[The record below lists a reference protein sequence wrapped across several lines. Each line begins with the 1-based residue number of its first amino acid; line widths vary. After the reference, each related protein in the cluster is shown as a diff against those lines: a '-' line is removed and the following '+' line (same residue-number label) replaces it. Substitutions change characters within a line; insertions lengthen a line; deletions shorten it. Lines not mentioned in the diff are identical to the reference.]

1 VCIFVVMKY
10 PEIDQYYAD
19 PSPENR
25 DKLMDILGQEHFK
38 ISDLGVTSRVF
49 SNWKLKNII
58 PKVDERQWV
67 RLNLF
72 EYFWIQIIKDFRALG
87 LPLKLIEK
95 VKDQL
100 FNHLSFKEVF
110 FDEQDVFQEEI
121 LRDNKRFITDEE
133 FEQIKSD
140 MINNRDDENV
150 SSFLNASVPLFF
162 FIVANVLLDH
172 ADIKLTINQDGEV
185 GFIQEDLEIG
195 TYVLEAIKT
204 GPLVILSLKRYL
216 YTLMSEP
223 TQVSTAQQLG
233 LLNEVESEV
242 IKAMRENNLKELVI
256 NFDPKGN
263 HKDLTYTWEKSIK
276 QEDMENVLN
285 QFLGKK
291 HVSLSMKSNDGKT
304 VQYEYQNRKR
314 IKN

>member
-1 VCIFVVMKY
+1 MCIFVVMKY

-172 ADIKLTINQDGEV
+172 ADIKLTINQDGKV

>member
-1 VCIFVVMKY
+1 MKY

-25 DKLMDILGQEHFK
+25 DKLMDILEQEHFK

-49 SNWKLKNII
+49 SNWKNNNII
-58 PKVDERQWV
+58 PTVDERQWV

-72 EYFWIQIIKDFRALG
+72 EYFWIQIIKDLRALG
-87 LPLKLIEK
+87 LPLKLIAQ

-100 FNHLSFKEVF
+100 FFRLTLKEIY
-110 FDEQDVFQEEI
+110 FDEKGDFRDDVLRQSAGIISEQEY
-121 LRDNKRFITDEE
+121 
-133 FEQIKSD
+133 EQFKSN

-150 SSFLNASVPLFF
+150 SSFLNASIPLFF
-162 FIVANVLLDH
+162 GIVISVLLDH
-172 ADIKLTINQDGEV
+172 ADIKLTIDKDGEID
-185 GFIQEDLEIG
+185 FIKEDHKMINE
-195 TYVLEAIKT
+195 VNKAIKT
-204 GPLVILSLKRYL
+204 GPLVILSLKRYV
-216 YTLMSEP
+216 YMLMSEP

-233 LLNEVESEV
+233 LLNEVELEV
-242 IKAMRENNLKELVI
+242 VMAMRQNKLKELVI
-256 NFDPKGN
+256 TFDPKGN
-263 HKDLTYTWEKSIK
+263 HQDLTYTWEKSIN

>member
-1 VCIFVVMKY
+1 MKY
-10 PEIDQYYAD
+10 PDIDKYYAD

-185 GFIQEDLEIG
+185 GFITKELDMGNYIN
-195 TYVLEAIKT
+195 EAIKT
-204 GPLVILSLKRYL
+204 GPLVILSLKRYV
-216 YTLMSEP
+216 YMLMSEP

>member
-1 VCIFVVMKY
+1 LYIFETMEY
-10 PEIDQYYAD
+10 PEIDKYYAD
-19 PSPENR
+19 PSSENR

-72 EYFWIQIIKDFRALG
+72 EYFWIQIIKDLRALG

-100 FNHLSFKEVF
+100 FNHLSFREVF
-110 FDEQDVFQEEI
+110 FDEQGVFREES
-121 LRDNKRFITDEE
+121 LGDNKRFVSDEE
-133 FEQIKSD
+133 FEQFKSD
-140 MINNRDDENV
+140 MLNNSHDENV
-150 SSFLNASVPLFF
+150 SSFLNASIPLFF

-172 ADIKLTINQDGEV
+172 ADIKLTINKDGEV
-185 GFIQEDLEIG
+185 GFIQENLEIG
-195 TYVLEAIKT
+195 NYVSEAIKT
-204 GPLVILSLKRYL
+204 GPIVILSLKRYL

-233 LLNEVESEV
+233 LLNEVELEV
-242 IKAMRENNLKELVI
+242 VTAMRKNKLTELVI
-256 NFDPKGN
+256 TFDPKGK
-263 HKDLTYTWEKSIK
+263 HHDLTYKWSKNIV
-276 QEDMENVLN
+276 QEDIENVLN

-291 HVSLSMKSNDGKT
+291 HVSLTMTSNDGKT

>member
-1 VCIFVVMKY
+1 MKY
-10 PEIDQYYAD
+10 PEIDKYYAD

-195 TYVLEAIKT
+195 NYVLEAIKT
-204 GPLVILSLKRYL
+204 GPLVILSLKRYVH
-216 YTLMSEP
+216 TLMSEP

>member
-1 VCIFVVMKY
+1 MKY
-10 PEIDQYYAD
+10 PEIDQYYAN
-19 PSPENR
+19 PSVENR
-25 DKLMDILGQEHFK
+25 NKLMDILGQEHFK

-100 FNHLSFKEVF
+100 FFNLTLREVL
-110 FDEQDVFQEEI
+110 FDEQGDFREDD
-121 LRDNKRFITDEE
+121 LRKSVGDISDEE
-133 FEQIKSD
+133 YEKIKSD
-140 MINNRDDENV
+140 MINNSDDENM
-150 SSFLNASVPLFF
+150 SSFLDASIPLFF

-185 GFIQEDLEIG
+185 DFIPKELDMG
-195 TYVLEAIKT
+195 KHVNEAIKT
-204 GPLVILSLKRYL
+204 GPLVVLSLKRYV

-223 TQVSTAQQLG
+223 AQVSTAQQLG

-242 IKAMRENNLKELVI
+242 IKAMRENKLKELKI
-256 NFDPKGN
+256 TFDPEGN
-263 HKDLTYTWEKSIK
+263 HKDLTYTWKKSIK

-291 HVSLSMKSNDGKT
+291 HVSLTMKSNDGKT

>member
-1 VCIFVVMKY
+1 MKY
-10 PEIDQYYAD
+10 PEIDKYYDD

-185 GFIQEDLEIG
+185 GFITKELDMGNYIN
-195 TYVLEAIKT
+195 EAIKT
-204 GPLVILSLKRYL
+204 GPLVILSLKRYV
-216 YTLMSEP
+216 YMLMSEP

>member
-1 VCIFVVMKY
+1 MKY

-25 DKLMDILGQEHFK
+25 DKLMDILEQEHFK

-49 SNWKLKNII
+49 SNWKIKNII

-72 EYFWIQIIKDFRALG
+72 EYFWIQIIKDLRALG
-87 LPLKLIEK
+87 LPLKLIAR

-100 FNHLSFKEVF
+100 FNHLNLR
-110 FDEQDVFQEEI
+110 EI
-121 LRDNKRFITDEE
+121 LFDDQGDFRDDVLRQSAGIISEKEY
-133 FEQIKSD
+133 EQFKSD

-150 SSFLNASVPLFF
+150 SSFLNASIPLFYG
-162 FIVANVLLDH
+162 IVISVLLDH
-172 ADIKLTINQDGEV
+172 ADIKLTINQDGEID
-185 GFIQEDLEIG
+185 FIKEDHKMINE
-195 TYVLEAIKT
+195 VNKAIKT
-204 GPLVILSLKRYL
+204 GPLVILSLKRYV
-216 YTLMSEP
+216 YMLMSEP

-263 HKDLTYTWEKSIK
+263 HKDLTYTWEKSIN

-291 HVSLSMKSNDGKT
+291 HVSLAMKSNDGKT

>member
-1 VCIFVVMKY
+1 MKY
-10 PEIDQYYAD
+10 PEIDEYYAD

-25 DKLMDILGQEHFK
+25 DKLMDILEQEHFK

-49 SNWKLKNII
+49 SNWKIKNII

-72 EYFWIQIIKDFRALG
+72 EYFWIQIIKDLRALG
-87 LPLKLIEK
+87 LPLKLIAQ

-100 FNHLSFKEVF
+100 FFRLTLREVY
-110 FDEQDVFQEEI
+110 FDEKGDFRDDVLRQSAGIISEQEY
-121 LRDNKRFITDEE
+121 KQF
-133 FEQIKSD
+133 KSD

-150 SSFLNASVPLFF
+150 SSFLNASIPLFYG
-162 FIVANVLLDH
+162 IVISVLLDH
-172 ADIKLTINQDGEV
+172 ADIKLTINQDGEID
-185 GFIQEDLEIG
+185 FIKEDHKMINE
-195 TYVLEAIKT
+195 VNKAIKT
-204 GPLVILSLKRYL
+204 GPLVILSLKRYV
-216 YTLMSEP
+216 YMLMSEP

>member
-1 VCIFVVMKY
+1 MKY

-19 PSPENR
+19 PSMENR
-25 DKLMDILGQEHFK
+25 NKLMDILGQEHFK

-100 FNHLSFKEVF
+100 FFNLTLREVL
-110 FDEQDVFQEEI
+110 FDEQGDFRDDD
-121 LRDNKRFITDEE
+121 LRKSVGVISDEE
-133 FEQIKSD
+133 YEQTKSD
-140 MINNRDDENV
+140 MLNNSDDENV
-150 SSFLNASVPLFF
+150 SSFLDASIPLFF

-185 GFIQEDLEIG
+185 DFIPKNL
-195 TYVLEAIKT
+195 TW
-204 GPLVILSLKRYL
+204 VI
-216 YTLMSEP
+216 T
-223 TQVSTAQQLG
+223 
-233 LLNEVESEV
+233 
-242 IKAMRENNLKELVI
+242 
-256 NFDPKGN
+256 
-263 HKDLTYTWEKSIK
+263 
-276 QEDMENVLN
+276 
-285 QFLGKK
+285 
-291 HVSLSMKSNDGKT
+291 
-304 VQYEYQNRKR
+304 
-314 IKN
+314 

>member
-1 VCIFVVMKY
+1 MKY
-10 PEIDQYYAD
+10 PEIDKYYAD
-19 PSPENR
+19 SSLENR
-25 DKLMDILGQEHFK
+25 DKLLDILGQEHFK

-49 SNWKLKNII
+49 SNWKIKNII

-72 EYFWIQIIKDFRALG
+72 EYFWIQIIKDLRALG
-87 LPLKLIEK
+87 LPLKLIAR

-100 FNHLSFKEVF
+100 FFRLTFREAF
-110 FDEQDVFQEEI
+110 FDDKGVFRDDVLRQSAGIISEKEYEQF
-121 LRDNKRFITDEE
+121 
-133 FEQIKSD
+133 KSD

-150 SSFLNASVPLFF
+150 SSFLNASIPIFYG
-162 FIVANVLLDH
+162 IVISVLLDH
-172 ADIKLTINQDGEV
+172 ADIKLTIDKDGEID
-185 GFIQEDLEIG
+185 FIKEDHKMINE
-195 TYVLEAIKT
+195 VNKAIKT
-204 GPLVILSLKRYL
+204 GPLVILSLKRYV
-216 YTLMSEP
+216 YMLMSEP

-263 HKDLTYTWEKSIK
+263 HKDLTYTWEKSIN

>member
-1 VCIFVVMKY
+1 MKY

-25 DKLMDILGQEHFK
+25 DKLMDILEQEHFK

-49 SNWKLKNII
+49 SNWKIKNII

-72 EYFWIQIIKDFRALG
+72 EYFWIQIIKDLRALG
-87 LPLKLIEK
+87 LPLKLIAR

-100 FNHLSFKEVF
+100 FNHLNLR
-110 FDEQDVFQEEI
+110 EI
-121 LRDNKRFITDEE
+121 LFDDQGDFRDDVLRQSAGIISEQE
-133 FEQIKSD
+133 YEQIKSD

-150 SSFLNASVPLFF
+150 SSFLNASIPLFYG
-162 FIVANVLLDH
+162 IVISVLLDH
-172 ADIKLTINQDGEV
+172 ADIKLTINQDGEID
-185 GFIQEDLEIG
+185 FIKEDHKMINE
-195 TYVLEAIKT
+195 VNKAIKT
-204 GPLVILSLKRYL
+204 GPLVILSLKRYV
-216 YTLMSEP
+216 YMLMSEP

-263 HKDLTYTWEKSIK
+263 HKDLTYTWEKSIN

-291 HVSLSMKSNDGKT
+291 HVSLAMKSNDGKT

>member
-1 VCIFVVMKY
+1 MKY
-10 PEIDQYYAD
+10 PEIDKYYAD

-25 DKLMDILGQEHFK
+25 DKLMDILEQEHFK

-49 SNWKLKNII
+49 SNWKIKNII

-72 EYFWIQIIKDFRALG
+72 EYFWIQIIKDLRALG
-87 LPLKLIEK
+87 LPLKLIAQ

-172 ADIKLTINQDGEV
+172 ADIKLTINQDGEID
-185 GFIQEDLEIG
+185 FIKEDHKMINE
-195 TYVLEAIKT
+195 VNKAIKT
-204 GPLVILSLKRYL
+204 GPLVILSLKRYV
-216 YTLMSEP
+216 YMLMSEP

-285 QFLGKK
+285 QFLGKS
-291 HVSLSMKSNDGKT
+291 HVSLTMKSNDGKT

>member
-1 VCIFVVMKY
+1 MKY

-185 GFIQEDLEIG
+185 GFITKELDMGNYIN
-195 TYVLEAIKT
+195 EAIKT